1 MLKTLKIKDFMGLPD
16 ATVNFVPG
24 ITVILGENGTG
35 KSSLLKLAYTLTS
48 VLAKPQTKKHGNLSE
63 ELSEKLIGVFRPEDL
78 GRLARRR
85 PGRTT
90 AEIEAVWDKPK
101 ASLKMSLS
109 SGNADRLVV
118 QEEPNLRLPQEPA
131 FLPTRELLTLYPN
144 FLATYDKYYL
154 EYEETYR
161 DLCALLGGLVP
172 KGPTEK
178 KAAALLKPLEKAM
191 GGKIVLDANGR
202 FYLQSQGLGK
212 IEMPLVAEGLRK
224 LATIARLIVT
234 GTLLDKGFLF
244 WDEPETNL
252 NAKLIREV
260 ANTCHVLAQNGVQVI
275 VATHSLMFMR
285 ELELLQAQAKQ
296 RDQVKLQV
304 VGLAYR
310 DKELILQEGKTFT
323 DIDTIVALD
332 EEIHQ
337 AEAYMRDT

>member
-1 MLKTLKIKDFMGLPD
+1 MLKTLTIKDFMGLPD
-16 ATVNFVPG
+16 STVNFASG

-35 KSSLLKLAYTLTS
+35 KSSLLKLAYSLTS
-48 VLAKPQTKKHGNLSE
+48 VLAKTPTRKKTNLAE
-63 ELSEKLIGVFRPEDL
+63 ELSDKLIGVFRPEDL
-78 GRLARRR
+78 GRLAKRR
-85 PGRTT
+85 PGRTN
-90 AEIEAVWDKPK
+90 AEIEAIWDKPK
-101 ASLKMSLS
+101 TSLKMNLS
-109 SGNADRLVV
+109 SGNATRLVV
-118 QEEPNLRLPQEPA
+118 NEEPEHRLAQEPA

-172 KGPTEK
+172 KGPTAK

-191 GGKIVLDANGR
+191 GGKVFLDANGR
-202 FYLQSQGLGK
+202 FYLQSPGLGK

-252 NAKLIREV
+252 NAKLVREV
-260 ANTCHVLAQNGVQVI
+260 AKICHMLAQNGVQVV
-275 VATHSLMFMR
+275 VATHSMIFIR
-285 ELELLQAQAKQ
+285 EIELLQLQANSKGN
-296 RDQVKLQV
+296 VSLQAI
-304 VGLAYR
+304 GLAYR
-310 DKELILQEGKTFT
+310 GEELILQEGKSFT

-332 EEIHQ
+332 EEIDQ
-337 AEAYMRDT
+337 AEAYLRDA